1 MRKGIHMMETLLE
14 VTDLRKYFENKGG
27 LFRKA
32 SGSVKAVDG
41 VNFKIYKGEAFGLVG
56 ESGSGKTTVGQTILR
71 MNEKTSGKV
80 MFKNIDVHSLDKNSL
95 KKLRPK
101 MQYIFQDPYSSLNPR
116 VRIGD
121 AIGEPLLE
129 HGMAD
134 KNNVNEKVEEIL
146 SMCGLAP
153 HYIDRYPHEFSGG
166 QRQRIV
172 IARAMALSP
181 DFIVADEPVS
191 SLDVS
196 IQAQIINLFSDLQE
210 QQGISYLFIS
220 HDLSVV
226 EHLCSRIAIMYLG
239 TIVELATREELFS
252 NALHPYTKALLSAVP
267 VPDPT
272 LKRNRII
279 LKGDIPSPSNPPSGC
294 KFHTRCPYSKDIC
307 SEKVPEFRKIAEGHE
322 VACHLV

>member
-1 MRKGIHMMETLLE
+1 METLLE
-14 VTDLRKYFENKGG
+14 VTDLKKHFKTKSG
-27 LFRKA
+27 LFGKKTE
-32 SGSVKAVDG
+32 SVKAVDG

-56 ESGSGKTTVGQTILR
+56 ESGSGKTTIGQTILR
-71 MNEKTSGKV
+71 MHEKTSGKV
-80 MFKNIDVHSLDKNSL
+80 IFKDVDIHSLNKKDLKN
-95 KKLRPK
+95 LRPK
-101 MQYIFQDPYSSLNPR
+101 IQYIFQDPYSSLNPR
-116 VRIGD
+116 IRIGD

-129 HGMAD
+129 HGMATKD
-134 KNNVNEKVEEIL
+134 DVNEKVEEIL
-146 SMCGLAP
+146 NMCGLGTY
-153 HYIDRYPHEFSGG
+153 YIDRYPHEFSGG

-181 DFIVADEPVS
+181 EFIVADEPVS

-210 QQGISYLFIS
+210 QKGVSYLFIS

-239 TIVELATREELFS
+239 TIVELATRDELFS
-252 NALHPYTKALLSAVP
+252 NPFHPYTKALLSAIP

-279 LKGDIPSPSNPPSGC
+279 LRGDIPSPSNPPKGC
-294 KFHTRCPYSKDIC
+294 KFHTRCPYVKGIC
-307 SEKVPEFRKIAEGHE
+307 SKKNPEFREVSEGHE

>member
-1 MRKGIHMMETLLE
+1 MSQLILE
-14 VTDLRKYFENKGG
+14 VTDLKKYFPITGG
-27 LFRKA
+27 LFGKTT
-32 SGSVKAVDG
+32 GQVKAVDG
-41 VNFKIYKGEAFGLVG
+41 VSFRINRGEAFGLVG

-71 MNEKTSGKV
+71 MNDKTSGKV
-80 MFKNIDVHSLDKNSL
+80 MFDNVDIHSLDKKAL
-95 KKLRPK
+95 KNLRPK
-101 MQYIFQDPYSSLNPR
+101 IQYIFQDPYSSLNPR
-116 VRIGD
+116 VRVGD

-129 HGMAD
+129 HGLTT
-134 KNNVNEKVEEIL
+134 KKEVNKKVEEIF
-146 SMCGLAP
+146 SMCGLAAR
-153 HYIDRYPHEFSGG
+153 YIDRYPHEFSGG

-172 IARAMALSP
+172 IARAIALNP
-181 DFIVADEPVS
+181 DFVVADEPVS

-210 QQGISYLFIS
+210 QRGISYLFIS

-226 EHLCSRIAIMYLG
+226 EHLCTRIAIMYLG
-239 TIVELATREELFS
+239 TIVELTTREELFFRP
-252 NALHPYTKALLSAVP
+252 LHPYTRALLSAVP

-294 KFHTRCPYSKDIC
+294 RFHTRCPQAKDIC
-307 SEKVPEFRKIAEGHE
+307 SQVIPEFRRVSEGHE

>member
-1 MRKGIHMMETLLE
+1 MMETLLE
-14 VTDLRKYFENKGG
+14 VTDLKKHFKTKSG
-27 LFRKA
+27 LFGKKTE
-32 SGSVKAVDG
+32 SVKAVDG

-56 ESGSGKTTVGQTILR
+56 ESGSGKTTIGQTILR
-71 MNEKTSGKV
+71 MHEKTSGKV
-80 MFKNIDVHSLDKNSL
+80 IFKDVDIHSLNKKDLKN
-95 KKLRPK
+95 LRPK
-101 MQYIFQDPYSSLNPR
+101 IQYIFQDPYSSLNPR
-116 VRIGD
+116 IRIGD

-129 HGMAD
+129 HGMATKD
-134 KNNVNEKVEEIL
+134 DVNEKVEEIL
-146 SMCGLAP
+146 NMCGLGTY
-153 HYIDRYPHEFSGG
+153 YIDRYPHEFSGG

-181 DFIVADEPVS
+181 EFIVADEPVS

-210 QQGISYLFIS
+210 QKGVSYLFIS

-239 TIVELATREELFS
+239 TIVELATRDELFS
-252 NALHPYTKALLSAVP
+252 NPFHPYTKALLSAIP

-279 LKGDIPSPSNPPSGC
+279 LRGDIPSPSNPPKGC
-294 KFHTRCPYSKDIC
+294 KFHTRCPYVKGIC
-307 SEKVPEFRKIAEGHE
+307 SKKNPEFREVSEGHE

>member
-1 MRKGIHMMETLLE
+1 MIETLLE
-14 VTDLRKYFENKGG
+14 VTDLKKHFKAKGG
-27 LFRKA
+27 LFGKVT
-32 SGSVKAVDG
+32 GNVKAVDG
-41 VNFKIYKGEAFGLVG
+41 VSFKIYKGEAFGLVG
-56 ESGSGKTTVGQTILR
+56 ESGSGKTTVGQTILK
-71 MNEKTSGKV
+71 MNEKTSGTV
-80 MFKNIDVHSLDKNSL
+80 MFKGVDVHSLDKKEL

-129 HGMAD
+129 HGLATKD
-134 KNNVNEKVEEIL
+134 NVNEKVEEIL
-146 SMCGLAP
+146 SMCGLAS
-153 HYIDRYPHEFSGG
+153 YYMDRYPHEFSGG

-172 IARAMALSP
+172 VARAVALNP
-181 DFIVADEPVS
+181 EFIVADEPVS

-210 QQGISYLFIS
+210 QRGISYLFIS

-239 TIVELATREELFS
+239 TIVELTTRDELFS
-252 NALHPYTKALLSAVP
+252 NPLHPYTKALLSAVP

-279 LKGDIPSPSNPPSGC
+279 LKGDIPSPSNPPVGC
-294 KFHTRCPYSKDIC
+294 KFHTRCPYTKDIC
-307 SEKVPEFRKIAEGHE
+307 SQKAPEFRKVAEGHG
-322 VACHLV
+322 VACHLI